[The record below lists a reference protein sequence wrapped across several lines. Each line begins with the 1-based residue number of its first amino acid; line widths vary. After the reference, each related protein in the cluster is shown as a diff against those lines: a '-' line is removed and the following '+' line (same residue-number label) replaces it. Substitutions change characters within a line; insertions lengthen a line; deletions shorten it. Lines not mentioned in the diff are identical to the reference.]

1 MPAKFSDIA
10 DDYAEQ
16 WAQMQIEPGKLP
28 VLDAVA
34 RKLIRKKP
42 VYQKVEARLGVPWFF
57 IAVLHNRE
65 SGANFAGVLHNGEHI
80 IGTGRKT
87 RLVPAGRGP
96 FESWEEAAID
106 ALTLKGLQRIT
117 DWSIERICYEGE
129 RFNGWGY
136 RSKGVPSA
144 YLWSFSNIYKGG
156 KYVADHV
163 WSSSARDQQAGIMP
177 LLKRM
182 MVLDPSIGFGKTSAT
197 VAPAAPPV
205 AVPPRAPAPPAPPD
219 VEAPEEEAEQKPASQ
234 SKTLWMKISEFL
246 FTGGGAG
253 GLAIF
258 GGLDWRVALAI
269 VLVVAIFT
277 WLIVR
282 ERLKKGD
289 LVKGPVL
296 SRLMGEA

>member
-1 MPAKFSDIA
+1 MPAKFADIA

-16 WAQMQIEPGKLP
+16 WAQMQIEPGKVP
-28 VLDAVA
+28 VLDAIA
-34 RKLIRKKP
+34 RKLIGKKP

-57 IAVLHNRE
+57 IAILHNRE
-65 SGANFAGVLHNGEHI
+65 SSANFAGVLHNGEHI

-96 FESWEEAAID
+96 FASWEEAAID
-106 ALTLKGLQRIT
+106 ALTMKGLHRIA
-117 DWSIERICYEGE
+117 DWSIERVCYEGE

-136 RSKGVPSA
+136 RNKGVPSA

-182 MVLDPSIGFGKTSAT
+182 MVLDPSIGFAGSAKKPK
-197 VAPAAPPV
+197 AAAPPV
-205 AVPPRAPAPPAPPD
+205 QSPQP
-219 VEAPEEEAEQKPASQ
+219 EAAEPEEEAEDQGQKPASQ
-234 SKTLWMKISEFL
+234 SKTLWMKVSEFL

-269 VLVVAIFT
+269 VLIVAVFT

-289 LVKGPVL
+289 IAKGPIL
-296 SRLMGEA
+296 SRLVGGA

>member
-1 MPAKFSDIA
+1 MAAKFADIA

-16 WAQMQIEPGKLP
+16 WADMEIEPGKVP
-28 VLDAVA
+28 VLDAIA
-34 RKLIRKKP
+34 RKLIGKKAA
-42 VYQKVEARLGVPWFF
+42 YQKVENALGVPWFF

-65 SGANFAGVLHNGEHI
+65 SGGNFAGVLHNGEHI

-117 DWSIERICYEGE
+117 DWSIERVCYEGE

-136 RSKGVPSA
+136 RNKGVPSA

-163 WSSSARDQQAGIMP
+163 WSATARDQQAGIMP

-182 MVLDPSIGFGKTSAT
+182 MVLDPSIGFAKTSAPKPKPD
-197 VAPAAPPV
+197 ARPV
-205 AVPPRAPAPPAPPD
+205 LPPPD
-219 VEAPEEEAEQKPASQ
+219 IEPVEEAEQRPASQ

-253 GLAIF
+253 GLAVF

-269 VLVVAIFT
+269 VVVVAIFT

-289 LVKGPVL
+289 LAKGPIL
-296 SRLMGEA
+296 SRLIGDA